1 MLVRAAD
8 GGSELFDLPTGA
20 PIGDGGVP
28 FETVIREATPGDH
41 LVMCTDG
48 LVEVRGQGIGDGL
61 AALCESAAHPAET
74 RRPTVP
80 DLKR

>member
-8 GGSELFDLPTGA
+8 GGSELFDLSTGA

-28 FETVIREATPGDH
+28 FEAAPGDC

-48 LVEVRGQGIGDGL
+48 LAGARPGHRGRARGPVR
-61 AALCESAAHPAET
+61 E
-74 RRPTVP
+74 RRPPGRDTAA
-80 DLKR
+80 DGA